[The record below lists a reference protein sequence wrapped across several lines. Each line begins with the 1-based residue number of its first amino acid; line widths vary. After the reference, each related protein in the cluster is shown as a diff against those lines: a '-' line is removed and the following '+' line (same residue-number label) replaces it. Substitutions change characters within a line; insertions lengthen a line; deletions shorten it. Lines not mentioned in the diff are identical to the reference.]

1 MYESHKHLIQDS
13 IIKSECCKEQ
23 ENRKETLPLFPM
35 RWEDSFY
42 AAIGCYI
49 LSFMKK

>member
-1 MYESHKHLIQDS
+1 MYESHKHLMQDS

-23 ENRKETLPLFPM
+23 EKRKEPLPLFPK
-35 RWEDSFY
+35 RLEDSSY
-42 AAIGCYI
+42 AALGSYI